1 MPKVPNRSPK
11 RASGAS
17 PRQKPARSPKP
28 EVLVIGSGAVGAA
41 CASALARRGQ
51 RVRVLSYP
59 SRSTTAISGG
69 HLLLQSKRPG
79 PLLEITRRSLA
90 LLKEFVQEREE
101 ELRYRQT
108 GSLLLAISDQEVETL
123 RAHWETL
130 TESGVS
136 CEWLDGAAARALEPE
151 LAHGV
156 MAATFSPDDAQID
169 PAALAG
175 AWLQDAIAHGA
186 SITSGALVE
195 GFVTSQGAI
204 AGVVASQAEFPAT
217 AVVLA
222 AGAWSGELAAMAGAP
237 IEISPRRGL
246 LLRGHSNRTLSGRPL
261 LGASYLN
268 AKFGGPEDAAMNGVS
283 FSFQQHPDGECV
295 LGGTRE
301 FADFERGDPTAAAT
315 AILECGIGYLPALR
329 DVEWTGQ
336 DVGFRPWTPSGH
348 PYIGASSVPGL
359 FLACGHEGDGITLAA
374 VTAER
379 IAQAI
384 CGS

>member
-1 MPKVPNRSPK
+1 
-11 RASGAS
+11 
-17 PRQKPARSPKP
+17 
-28 EVLVIGSGAVGAA
+28 
-41 CASALARRGQ
+41 
-51 RVRVLSYP
+51 
-59 SRSTTAISGG
+59 
-69 HLLLQSKRPG
+69 
-79 PLLEITRRSLA
+79 
-90 LLKEFVQEREE
+90 
-101 ELRYRQT
+101 
-108 GSLLLAISDQEVETL
+108 
-123 RAHWETL
+123 
-130 TESGVS
+130 
-136 CEWLDGAAARALEPE
+136 
-151 LAHGV
+151 
-156 MAATFSPDDAQID
+156 MAATYCPDDAQID

-204 AGVVASQAEFPAT
+204 AGVVASQAEFPAS

-222 AGAWSGELAAMAGAP
+222 AGVWSGELAAMAGAP
-237 IEISPRRGL
+237 IEISPRRGI
-246 LLRGHSNRTLSGRPL
+246 LLRGHSDHPLAGRPL
-261 LGASYLN
+261 LGASYLA
-268 AKFGGPEDAAMNGVS
+268 AKFGGPDNEAMNGVS

-301 FADFERGDPTAAAT
+301 FADFDRGDPTAAAA

-329 DVEWTGQ
+329 GVEWTEQ
-336 DVGFRPWTPSGH
+336 DVGFRPWTPSGL
-348 PYIGASSVPGL
+348 PYVGASSVPGL